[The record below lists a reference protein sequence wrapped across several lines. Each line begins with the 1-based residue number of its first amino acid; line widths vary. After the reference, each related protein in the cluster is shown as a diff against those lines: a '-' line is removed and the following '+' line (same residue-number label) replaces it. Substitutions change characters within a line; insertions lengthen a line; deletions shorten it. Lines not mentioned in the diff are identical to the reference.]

1 MSNFDDFDNDTPPQ
15 GGPEDDHDAELVMHA
30 ERQAEEDQMLAEL
43 AREESE
49 DQEAEQRRLD
59 ALRRDDDQRDADDR
73 RDAIQSD
80 LDRQEDFAR
89 AEQDRI
95 ARQAELDAEMEFSMG
110 PEKAEEEPSESEKA
124 MQDVRERHAADV
136 QGHHEKQAAL
146 EAEAALRE
154 QAQPSHYKGGFV
166 DLKGNNVS
174 AQDVNAIMANHQ
186 ASGGHQAAQ
195 ERFGL
200 ATGKGSELAAAHY
213 KAQEL
218 GQDTAPTAAEQ
229 LGALRDGQQL
239 SNAQLL
245 EKSDLDRTATA
256 ERQAEV
262 SRIEQMG
269 TAANRQEA
277 LHTGSTVV
285 LSEREQAVLDHLDR
299 MEAQGDMGDGQ
310 AAQTE
315 DWAAYMGVSD
325 AHAKEVADIIRTE
338 EIKAK
343 AEAHFL
349 PRGAEASE
357 NASTLEP
364 LTEREEAVLNHVDR
378 QSGPDAIPAEQT
390 EDWGTELSEE
400 ELQAQRE
407 RQAQSQGMELSR

>member
-166 DLKGNNVS
+166 DLKGNTVS

-200 ATGKGSELAAAHY
+200 ATGKGSELADTHY
-213 KAQEL
+213 KARMWD
-218 GQDTAPTAAEQ
+218 QDVAPTAAEQ

-245 EKSDLDRTATA
+245 EKSELDRSATA
-256 ERQAEV
+256 ERRAEV
-262 SRIEQMG
+262 SQ
-269 TAANRQEA
+269 RQNA
-277 LHTGSTVV
+277 LHAGSAVV

-299 MEAQGDMGDGQ
+299 MEAQGDMGEGQ
-310 AAQTE
+310 AEQAE
-315 DWAAYMGVSD
+315 DWAAYMGISD

-343 AEAHFL
+343 AEARFL
-349 PRGAEASE
+349 PQGVEASE

-364 LTEREEAVLNHVDR
+364 LTEREEAVLHHVDR
-378 QSGPDAIPAEQT
+378 QSGPDAITAEQG